1 MNVYDAE
8 NRAFHQRMPARQTF
22 MRIANPRTG
31 DRQAVTSKPPSHA
44 GHPSDDQNV
53 NVAEPPSL
61 WAELELD
68 APEFLDESLA
78 PEVDEGLLR
87 SLIRQELPEKVDRA
101 VYQLICQ
108 FASWHRAHTK
118 LLLEELHASRRAAD

>member
-1 MNVYDAE
+1 M
-8 NRAFHQRMPARQTF
+8 
-22 MRIANPRTG
+22 
-31 DRQAVTSKPPSHA
+31 TSKPPSNA

-53 NVAEPPSL
+53 SVAEPRSL

-78 PEVDEGLLR
+78 PEVDEGILR

-101 VYQLICQ
+101 VYRLICQ

-118 LLLEELHASRRAAD
+118 LLLEELNASRQAAD